1 MTTIERLS
9 PSGTTFPAAST
20 TRREGP
26 PPVARPPEPRRITA
40 RKVRGDRIFFGLSY
54 SSGVIVLA
62 IMVAVGLFLGVQAFD
77 ALQAQGVSF
86 FTTAEWETDRGHFGI
101 ASVMLGTGLVAL
113 VAVGVA
119 MPVAMGT
126 SLFITNI
133 APARVRG
140 FLIAMVDLMAAVPS
154 IVYGLWGLF
163 FFQGMALDLSRWLN
177 TWFGWMPWFSVTG
190 ADPGSPTS
198 SLTVYSASVF
208 VAGIVVALMVMPIQ
222 TSVMREV
229 FSQVPIGEREGA
241 YALGG
246 TRWGVIRTVSLP
258 FARGGII
265 GGTMLG
271 LGRALGETIA
281 VALILSARF
290 DLNIHV
296 LEAGGNTVS
305 KLIAD
310 RYSEASGFGLSALM
324 AAGLALFA
332 ITLVVNFT
340 ASWFVSRS
348 RSGAES
354 DG

>member
-1 MTTIERLS
+1 VTLTEQLS
-9 PSGTTFPAAST
+9 PDGGALPGAST
-20 TRREGP
+20 FVRGGP
-26 PPVARPPEPRRITA
+26 PPESRPPEPRKLTN
-40 RKVRGDRIFFGLSY
+40 RKVRGDRVFHGGSY
-54 SSGVIVLA
+54 LSGVIVLA
-62 IMVAVGLFLGVQAFD
+62 IMVAVGLFLSVQAWA
-77 ALQAQGVSF
+77 ALSAAGPSF
-86 FTTAEWETDRGHFGI
+86 LTTAEWETDRGHFGI
-101 ASVMLGTGLVAL
+101 ASIMLGTALVAL

-119 MPVAMGT
+119 MPIAMGT

-133 APARVRG
+133 APARLRSLLV
-140 FLIAMVDLMAAVPS
+140 AMVDLMAAVPS

-163 FFQGMALDLSRWLN
+163 FFQGMAVDIARWIN
-177 TWFGWMPWFSVTG
+177 TWLGWMPWFSVNG
-190 ADPGSPTS
+190 ADPNSPTA
-198 SLTVYSASVF
+198 SLTVYSASIF
-208 VAGIVVALMVMPIQ
+208 VAGVVVALMVMPIQ

-246 TRWGVIRTVSLP
+246 TRWGVIRIVSLP

-281 VALILSARF
+281 VALILSSAFNLKIR
-290 DLNIHV
+290 V
-296 LEAGGNTVS
+296 LETGGNTVS

-310 RYSEASGFGLSALM
+310 QYSEASGFGLSALM

>member
-1 MTTIERLS
+1 MTVVEELA
-9 PSGTTFPAAST
+9 PGVPEPPART
-20 TRREGP
+20 EVRTGP
-26 PPVARPPEPRRITA
+26 PPEPRPPEPRRITNN
-40 RKVRGDRIFFGLSY
+40 RVRGDRVFLGSSYLS
-54 SSGVIVLA
+54 GIIVLL
-62 IMVAVGLFLGVQAFD
+62 IMVAVGVFLTFEALD
-77 ALQAQGVSF
+77 ALRAQGIGF
-86 FTTAEWETDRGHFGI
+86 LTTSEWETDRGKFGI
-101 ASVMLGTGLVAL
+101 ASIMLGTGLVAL

-119 MPVAMGT
+119 MPIAMGT

-133 APARVRG
+133 APARLRG
-140 FLIAMVDLMAAVPS
+140 LLISMVDLMAAVPS
-154 IVYGLWGLF
+154 IVYGLWGAY
-163 FFQGMALDLSRWLN
+163 FFQGMAVDVARWIN
-177 TWFGWMPWFSVTG
+177 TWLGWMPWFSVSG
-190 ADPGSPTS
+190 ADPSNPTS
-198 SLTVYSASVF
+198 SLTVYSASIF
-208 VAGIVVALMVMPIQ
+208 IAGVVVALMVMPIQ

-246 TRWGVIRTVSLP
+246 TRWGVIRIVSLP

-290 DLNIHV
+290 DINFHL
-296 LEAGGNTVS
+296 LESGGNTVS

-310 RYSEASGFGLSALM
+310 RYAEVSGFGLSALF

-354 DG
+354 EA

>member
-1 MTTIERLS
+1 MTVVEELAPGAPGPGALTKVRQ
-9 PSGTTFPAAST
+9 
-20 TRREGP
+20 GP
-26 PPVARPPEPRRITA
+26 PPEPRAPEPRRISNN
-40 RKVRGDRIFFGLSY
+40 RVKGDRVFLGSSYLSGL
-54 SSGVIVLA
+54 VVLF
-62 IMVAVGLFLGVQAFD
+62 IMVAVGVFLTFEALD
-77 ALQAQGVSF
+77 ALRAQGASF
-86 FTTAEWETDRGHFGI
+86 LTTSEWETDRGKFGI
-101 ASVMLGTGLVAL
+101 ASIMLGTGLVAL

-119 MPVAMGT
+119 MPIAMGT

-133 APARVRG
+133 APAKVRG
-140 FLIAMVDLMAAVPS
+140 FLVGMVDLMAAVPS
-154 IVYGLWGLF
+154 IVYGLWGAY
-163 FFQGMALDLSRWLN
+163 FFQGMAVNVARWIN
-177 TWFGWMPWFSVTG
+177 TWLGWMPWFSVNG
-190 ADPGSPTS
+190 ADPSNPNG
-198 SLTVYSASVF
+198 SLTVYTASIF
-208 VAGIVVALMVMPIQ
+208 VAGVVVALMVMPIQ

-246 TRWGVIRTVSLP
+246 TRWGVIRIVSLP

-281 VALILSARF
+281 VALILSASF
-290 DLNIHV
+290 DLKFRI
-296 LEAGGNTVS
+296 LESGGNTVS

-310 RYSEASGFGLSALM
+310 QYSEASGFGLSALF

-332 ITLVVNFT
+332 ITLIVNFT
-340 ASWFVSRS
+340 ASWFVARS